1 MNQFIKTDIRD
12 GIINLKAG
20 ISNAISDIMNKEE
33 VSINL
38 NIDTYTLIAAL
49 KGCGYHLLYGDNHI
63 ILEQIPIKFSKIG
76 DIYIISLK

>member
-1 MNQFIKTDIRD
+1 
-12 GIINLKAG
+12 
-20 ISNAISDIMNKEE
+20 MNKEE

-38 NIDTYTLIAAL
+38 NIDTYTLIAVL
-49 KGCGYHLLYGDNHI
+49 KGCGYHLLYGDNYI